1 MRIQCN
7 GLLIGLLLATAG
19 TPAFAADPAPAVA
32 PPPPTMDDPGQPA
45 TAESI
50 KPDDP
55 RLEALPPESAPA
67 KPAAKTAGND
77 HSKSDGDPTN
87 LPKLPTDDAFH
98 PPPKKPAENQSADG
112 YSVRAYTAA
121 NGDRIEEYRHGGQLT
136 KVKVQPVHGKAFEL
150 NDSNGDGRINRS
162 DVTSNQVMPVQW
174 SLFEWH

>member
-7 GLLIGLLLATAG
+7 GLLIGLLLATAA
-19 TPAFAADPAPAVA
+19 TPAFAADPPPAVA

-55 RLEALPPESAPA
+55 RLAPLPAESPPEKPAA
-67 KPAAKTAGND
+67 KPAAND
-77 HSKSDGDPTN
+77 HSKSDGDPSN

-98 PPPKKPAENQSADG
+98 PPPKKPDENQSADG

-136 KVKVQPVHGKAFEL
+136 KVRVQPAHGKAFEL

-162 DVTSNQVMPVQW
+162 DVTNNQVMPVQW